1 MKNPESAKTP
11 ERENNRE
18 FCNEFETVATE
29 DKLNKL
35 ESPIRD
41 EAAKVDECRYER
53 DCGNC

>member
-1 MKNPESAKTP
+1 VKTP

-18 FCNEFETVATE
+18 LCNEFETVATE
-29 DKLNKL
+29 DKVNKL

-53 DCGNC
+53 DFGNC